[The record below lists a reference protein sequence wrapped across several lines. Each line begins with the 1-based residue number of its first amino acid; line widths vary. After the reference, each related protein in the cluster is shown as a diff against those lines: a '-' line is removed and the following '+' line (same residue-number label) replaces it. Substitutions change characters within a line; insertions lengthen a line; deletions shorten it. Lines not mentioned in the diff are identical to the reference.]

1 MAKDLKNTGK
11 IKRAIEKRYADL
23 VKQTNK
29 TGIPGNPP
37 FDLMFPPEE
46 KDDYLDDQSLRNDS

>member
-23 VKQTNK
+23 AKQTNK